1 MTSAAEAFSEPVA
14 SQPAATPVAPAVGE
28 RHGVGRVFVL
38 ATALTVTVVLGMLA
52 AEGVPKLEAPE
63 GVLPIPWWGMAVLY
77 YVFELAVV
85 HFRFRRDAHSFS
97 VSEIATVLGLY
108 LASPT
113 ALIIGQV
120 VGGAAA
126 LALNRHQR
134 GVRLIFNVA
143 AFGTQTLVVAV
154 VFFALVDRDDPLAL
168 TGALGALLGSLLALG
183 LATLLITGA
192 IHMTGGRV
200 SAAEMGEV
208 VGFGAVGT
216 LMNVGLGMVAVTII
230 WLRPLSAWLAFLPIA
245 LLFVAFRAYTNQRD
259 QRSRIESLYE
269 LTFELHGSPLIEDAA
284 RVAAEGIRKLFEA
297 SAVHIFLV
305 PEQGHLYALRTS
317 ATADRPTDVMTPVS
331 LPTSG
336 RWPEILK
343 QSMVLPKLGPNDLPV
358 PGMPTPAHAM
368 TVPLVSGDNHAGVII
383 VADPLSAVSGFNG
396 RDLRMADT
404 IASRL
409 MVSLENGR
417 LEDSLAELTRL
428 KERLEALIRSK
439 DQFLASVSHE
449 LRTPLTGIVGLAQEL
464 SRGKGE
470 FGEAE
475 VDEFL
480 SLIYEQSSELANIV
494 EDLLVAARADIG
506 TLVIKPV
513 RGDLLR
519 EAETVLSTHV
529 RRSGRKHIDPEIR
542 GETDCWALFDPL
554 RFRQIMRN
562 LVTNALRYG
571 GESVWVEMEDRGDR
585 VALAVVDDGAGVPA
599 SSIEEI
605 FEPYTR
611 ASNSIMNPQSVGL
624 GLSVSRQLARLM
636 GGDLVYE
643 PGDGCARFVLL
654 LPKSP
659 ALIPSAGG
667 DPQTAA
673 SV

>member
-1 MTSAAEAFSEPVA
+1 VTGAADTYDDSGAGRAAALPKALRPAEP
-14 SQPAATPVAPAVGE
+14 G
-28 RHGVGRVFVL
+28 GVGKVRLVAVL
-38 ATALTVTVVLGMLA
+38 LSTIVILSLPIL
-52 AEGVPKLEAPE
+52 EGVSRLRLPA
-63 GVLPIPWWGMAVLY
+63 GVPSIPWWGMAVLY
-77 YVFELAVV
+77 YLFELAVV

-108 LASPT
+108 LADPLS
-113 ALIIGQV
+113 LVIGQV
-120 VGGAAA
+120 VGGAVA
-126 LALNRHQR
+126 LVFNRHQR
-134 GVRLIFNVA
+134 GVRVVFNVA
-143 AFGTQTLVVAV
+143 AFGIQTLVVAGI
-154 VFFALVDRDDPLAL
+154 FYGLVDRTDPLSL
-168 TGALGALLGSLLALG
+168 SGALGALIGSLVALG

-192 IHMTGGRV
+192 IHITGGRV
-200 SAAEMGEV
+200 AASEMAEV
-208 VGFGAVGT
+208 VGFGAIGT
-216 LMNVGLGMVAVTII
+216 LMNIGLGMVAVTVI
-230 WLRPLSAWLAFLPIA
+230 WLRPQSAWLAFLPIA

-259 QRSRIESLYE
+259 QRSRIESLYD
-269 LTFELHGSPLIEDAA
+269 LTFELHGSPLLEDAS
-284 RVAAEGIRKLFEA
+284 RVAAEGIRRLFEA
-297 SAVHIFLV
+297 NAVHIFLI
-305 PEQGHLYALRTS
+305 PEQGQLYALRTS
-317 ATADRPTDVMTPVS
+317 ATSDQPTDVMTPVS

-336 RWPEILK
+336 RWSAVLK
-343 QSMVLPKLGPNDLPV
+343 QSLLLPKLGPNDLPI
-358 PGMPTPAHAM
+358 PGMPSPSHAM
-368 TVPLVSGDNHAGVII
+368 TVPLISGDNRAGVII
-383 VADPLSAVSGFNG
+383 VADPLSAVSGFNS
-396 RDLRMADT
+396 RDLKMAET

-513 RGDLLR
+513 RSDLVR

-529 RRSGRKHIDPEIR
+529 RRSGRKSIDPAVR
-542 GETDCWALFDPL
+542 GARDVWALFDPL
-554 RFRQIMRN
+554 RFRQVMRN

-571 GESVWVEMEDRGDR
+571 GESVWVEVERRGDR
-585 VALAVVDDGAGVPA
+585 VALTVVDDGMGVPA
-599 SSIEEI
+599 SSVDEI

-654 LPKSP
+654 LPV
-659 ALIPSAGG
+659 A
-667 DPQTAA
+667 D
-673 SV
+673 